1 MNNYKI
7 LEEKNEIDDHLLDI
21 IGNEFKFDH
30 EKGLA
35 EWIKNSVDAYN
46 RQRVSDSDKKIVIRF
61 FDDNDDVLFECID
74 FVGMSS
80 NDINKALKRW
90 GDPEA
95 AKRGII
101 KKTYGGHGNG
111 GKFYMRQMFDKSYF
125 ITYKDG
131 LLNIFGFNEK
141 RRYGFADQFKDRK
154 VNIPEALKIAGIN
167 NLDVKNIKG
176 FTVVRGYKPR
186 GTGKQIKVYKICDK
200 LKKHPQSMR
209 IMERIQINVI
219 YNNEEIFHAL
229 KSDQIKPLKGFEAP
243 TIIDLPGKILN
254 SDDHEKHEILLANKK
269 FERGVIILKTSEIA
283 LSSNSKYGD
292 LNRIDIVGEMGVVAS
307 YSLREFGL
315 YYPQTD
321 FIYGECS
328 CPILED
334 PEDDCVSNDRVKL
347 IVNDKSNA
355 VLDLIKEAIEDLC
368 KKISGQEKKEKEE
381 NNKKISSDF
390 NNFLNQWKN
399 RFMNKIIGEI
409 LIGQNSN
416 ISGESGGDSGDG
428 NGSDKEPIINDSFD
442 SGDGGNGVPPVI
454 GPSELSNKDNDDKG
468 GSGEE
473 ENKAKNSHFPRV
485 LLSGH
490 DSDPLD
496 PDNKIF
502 LQPSQGL
509 IYQRPQ
515 DVKEG
520 IYWINTSSPLAG
532 FIIKE
537 YSAES
542 VRWRDYLFQRYVD
555 IFIKEAL
562 IRLEKKE
569 PDRFNA
575 NTIDGE
581 IFGKLVTRI
590 HEVASKELN
599 SFLFDE
605 SYNIESDGYSREK

>member
-1 MNNYKI
+1 MKNYKI

-30 EKGLA
+30 EKGIA

-46 RQRVSDSDKKIVIRF
+46 RQKISDTDKQIVLRF
-61 FDDNDDVLFECID
+61 FDEGSDVLFECID

-95 AKRGII
+95 AKRGEI

-111 GKFYMRQMFDKSYF
+111 GKFYMRQMFDKSHF

-131 LLNIFGFNEK
+131 FLNIFGFNEK
-141 RRYGFADQFKDRK
+141 RKYGFADDFKDK
-154 VNIPEALKIAGIN
+154 KINIQEALKIAEID
-167 NLDVKNIKG
+167 NLNIKNING
-176 FTVVRGYKPR
+176 FTVARGYKPR
-186 GTGKQIKVYKICDK
+186 GIGKQIKVYKICDK
-200 LKKHPQSMR
+200 LKRHPQSMKIMDR
-209 IMERIQINVI
+209 IKINVF
-219 YNNEEIFHAL
+219 YNNEEIFSAL
-229 KSDQIKPLKGFEAP
+229 KADEIKPLKNFETP
-243 TIIDLPGKILN
+243 IVNDLPIQVTNIDGN
-254 SDDHEKHEILLANKK
+254 EKNEVLLANSK
-269 FERGVIILKTSEIA
+269 FEQGKITLKTSEIA

-292 LNRIDIVGEMGVVAS
+292 LNRIDIIGEMGVVAS
-307 YSLREFGL
+307 YPIREFGL

-321 FIYGECS
+321 FIYGECY

-334 PEDDCVSNDRVKL
+334 SDDDCVSNDRVKL
-347 IVNDKSNA
+347 IVNEKSTILLN
-355 VLDLIKEAIEDLC
+355 LIKESIEDLC

-399 RFMNKIIGEI
+399 KFMNKIIGEI
-409 LIGQNSN
+409 LIGRNSN
-416 ISGESGGDSGDG
+416 IDGESGTGNFGNENIDG
-428 NGSDKEPIINDSFD
+428 VNPIVHESFD
-442 SGDGGNGVPPVI
+442 SGNGGDGIPPLINNEDFSDKNDNGNE
-454 GPSELSNKDNDDKG
+454 SKG
-468 GSGEE
+468 GGED
-473 ENKAKNSHFPRV
+473 NKAKNNHFPRI

-490 DSDPLD
+490 DIDPLE
-496 PDNKIF
+496 PGNKIF

-520 IYWINTSSPLAG
+520 IYWINTSSPLADY
-532 FIIKE
+532 IING
-537 YSAES
+537 YGAES

-581 IFGKLVTRI
+581 IFGKLVTKI
-590 HEVASKELN
+590 HEVASKELC

-605 SYNIESDGYSREK
+605 SYTIEK